1 MTKSDLTLIKNALFQ
16 IEMREAELI
25 DSFPDVDLPRSD
37 RYLENMASIR
47 CQATDKRKKQIT
59 KRIII
64 AVIAAALLLLTACA
78 IKEPVL
84 DFVEKVYEKY
94 TSLYSD
100 VGNVETLETM
110 YIPSYIPEGYV
121 VRSRYEGLTVFQ
133 VSWRNKENEIIS
145 YQQNPLY
152 NNIVSIDTEEQD
164 YSIMYIGAQ
173 KVYCISKAQSYLFVW
188 EDDFYSFQLQCPS
201 SIQMDEIEQ
210 IFLSI
215 REQPKE
221 TAEKD

>member
-110 YIPSYIPEGYV
+110 YRHG
-121 VRSRYEGLTVFQ
+121 
-133 VSWRNKENEIIS
+133 N
-145 YQQNPLY
+145 
-152 NNIVSIDTEEQD
+152 
-164 YSIMYIGAQ
+164 
-173 KVYCISKAQSYLFVW
+173 C
-188 EDDFYSFQLQCPS
+188 CPS
-201 SIQMDEIEQ
+201 CHRVTPVANYTPIIIQ
-210 IFLSI
+210 LL
-215 REQPKE
+215 
-221 TAEKD
+221 